1 MWLCARCGITGLDV
15 RGEATPPGEV
25 ATPPAAVRGA
35 SRLISS
41 PVLWNCREEAI
52 PVGGDEAIPV
62 GAESVSRLSVP
73 RDIALSSTVLS
84 IMWVGCGLS
93 ADRGS

>member
-15 RGEATPPGEV
+15 CGEATPPGEV

-41 PVLWNCREEAI
+41 PVLWNCR
-52 PVGGDEAIPV
+52 DEAIPV